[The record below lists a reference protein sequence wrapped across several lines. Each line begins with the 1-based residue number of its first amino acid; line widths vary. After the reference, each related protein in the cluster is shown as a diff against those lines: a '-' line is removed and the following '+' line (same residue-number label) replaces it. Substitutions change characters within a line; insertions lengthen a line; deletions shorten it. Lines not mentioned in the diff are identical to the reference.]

1 VVVVSADNSEEWM
14 LSADNVIELVALLH
28 QQTDLTAEFFLLC
41 LEVYW
46 SFSTLLGCFYTTVV
60 TDTPYIDGNC
70 DPK

>member
-41 LEVYW
+41 LEVY
-46 SFSTLLGCFYTTVV
+46 
-60 TDTPYIDGNC
+60 
-70 DPK
+70 